1 MCQQGLGELNG
12 VSLRVVPLRV
22 VPLWY
27 LGGYINASYQNF
39 KIGLK
44 HLFLAKKASLFLK
57 NADFFQY
64 KNTPSFIKTM
74 TLDER
79 EHTF

>member
-1 MCQQGLGELNG
+1 MPAC
-12 VSLRVVPLRV
+12 P
-22 VPLWY
+22 
-27 LGGYINASYQNF
+27 GGGGGGGGGGGHVGIYGGTLTLVI
-39 KIGLK
+39 KVLK
-44 HLFLAKKASLFLK
+44 NTPKALISGQKSILILKK

-79 EHTF
+79 EHIFLT